1 MQQLRHKVTNDNQV
15 GYEVTNDKQ
24 VRHGLTKKMP
34 NGKVNAEIDANLKRV
49 YSDALNETVPDR
61 LKQLLEEL
69 RQKEPR
75 Q

>member
-1 MQQLRHKVTNDNQV
+1 MQELRHDVTKNKPDS
-15 GYEVTNDKQ
+15 
-24 VRHGLTKKMP
+24 RIR
-34 NGKVNAEIDANLKRV
+34 AEIDENLKRV

-61 LKQLLEEL
+61 LKKLLEEL